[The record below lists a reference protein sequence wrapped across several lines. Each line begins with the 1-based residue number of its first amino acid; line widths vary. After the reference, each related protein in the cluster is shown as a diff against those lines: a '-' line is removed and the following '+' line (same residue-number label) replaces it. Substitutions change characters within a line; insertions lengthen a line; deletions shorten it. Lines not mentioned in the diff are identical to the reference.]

1 MRAGDQLKLMP
12 CMRVETENRY
22 LEAGTGFVSVFMIVA
37 WNALLNYRKG
47 ESQTAKK
54 VLSFD
59 SRMRATLFIF
69 LLLADTKRVKVTAT
83 SKD

>member
-1 MRAGDQLKLMP
+1 MINLNLCHACG
-12 CMRVETENRY
+12 VETENRY
-22 LEAGTGFVSVFMIVA
+22 LEAGAEFVSFFMIVA
-37 WNALLNYRKG
+37 LNALLNYRKG